1 MRNKTKR
8 HLPLGMDFPKSPN
21 GSGVDIY
28 VDRRGDGGCVW
39 LCLPLAVACV
49 ALASLPGRGSSSH
62 VTRRLACTLSRQN
75 FLPLFISGGSLC
87 VPLELP
93 MESLPRWGSHRTR
106 LVSLEEAGLHSRPDN
121 ISSLSPPLTFSEQI
135 SSIDTIFPA
144 FGFQFFHVVFMQQHI
159 RINSLTNGSCFSLIL
174 VSFCS
179 APLPLSLSLRS
190 CSSFTWTCLVVA
202 CAVPATRHHLLLRHN
217 CHHQI

>member
-1 MRNKTKR
+1 M
-8 HLPLGMDFPKSPN
+8 
-21 GSGVDIY
+21 
-28 VDRRGDGGCVW
+28 
-39 LCLPLAVACV
+39 
-49 ALASLPGRGSSSH
+49 
-62 VTRRLACTLSRQN
+62 
-75 FLPLFISGGSLC
+75 
-87 VPLELP
+87 
-93 MESLPRWGSHRTR
+93 
-106 LVSLEEAGLHSRPDN
+106 HSRPDN

-159 RINSLTNGSCFSLIL
+159 RINSLTDGSCFSLIL

-217 CHHQI
+217 RRNSRKLKLRCCSFLDCPPRPFLFFILAVSLELWMVVCFYGTILLCHSFLEGL